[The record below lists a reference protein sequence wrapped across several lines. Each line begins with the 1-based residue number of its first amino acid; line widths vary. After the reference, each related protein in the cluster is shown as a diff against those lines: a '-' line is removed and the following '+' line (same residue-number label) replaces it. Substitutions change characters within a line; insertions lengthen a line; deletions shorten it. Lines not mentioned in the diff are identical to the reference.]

1 MEERT
6 RNLFKELLSSG
17 SGKVGIAFIIA
28 LIIISLGVII
38 IYPPDFGLK
47 YWSNPVLWADNPR
60 AAPPAWTNLFSSYNQ
75 AETVIFETNI
85 PTERIPGVSTTK
97 VLYTFNLNH
106 KADEPPSFISMTV
119 GNIKYNNRPPVL
131 IVNIE
136 RPDGN
141 KIELYRLIVPGPL
154 PNEVTPFARFSET
167 PFRIQLSGNHEVVSA
182 VSNFL
187 KQEFDVSISNQDL
200 LLSGVDIAVFGT
212 PQDDGK
218 FDVLM
223 GVYKIQVDAFLYN
236 EDDSIGS
243 VKFVAGGSVHGFMGT
258 DTLGRDLSIGLLF
271 GFPVALFI
279 GLVASSITTV
289 IGTSLGI
296 ISGYIGGKTDTSIQ
310 RAADIFTNIPL
321 LPILI
326 FLSFIVGPNLFIIIL
341 ILIIFSWPGLT
352 ILIRSMV
359 LQIRSGQLVESSI
372 TLGASRLRIMLRHI
386 FPQTAPFVFAQMI
399 FFTPSAI
406 LAEAA
411 LSFLGLGDPSLPTW
425 GQILEYGFRNGGI
438 YVGYWWWILPPGILI
453 VITAMTFVLIALG
466 MEPIINPR
474 LKRGH

>member
-1 MEERT
+1 MGERT
-6 RNLFKELLSSG
+6 RSLFKELLSSG
-17 SGKVGIAFIIA
+17 SGKTGILFISA

-38 IYPPDFGLK
+38 TYPTDFGLK

-75 AETVIFETNI
+75 AETVIFEIST
-85 PTERIPGVSTTK
+85 PSERIPGVSTTQ
-97 VLYTFNLNH
+97 VLYTFDIDYE
-106 KADEPPSFISMTV
+106 ADEPPSFTSLTV
-119 GNIKYNNRPPVL
+119 ENIMYKDRPPVL
-131 IVNIE
+131 IVSIE
-136 RPDGN
+136 RPDGI
-141 KIELYRLIVPGPL
+141 KIDLYRLIVPGPL
-154 PNEVTPFARFSET
+154 PNEETPFNRFGET
-167 PFRIQLSGNHEVVSA
+167 PFRIQLSGDREVAAA

-187 KQEFDVSISNQDL
+187 KQEFDVSIRNQDL

-218 FDVLM
+218 FDVLR
-223 GVYKIQVDAFLYN
+223 GLYKIQVNAFLYN

-243 VKFVAGGSVHGFMGT
+243 VKFVVGGSVHGFMGT

-279 GLVASSITTV
+279 GLVASSITTA

-296 ISGYIGGKTDTSIQ
+296 ISGYIGGKTDTAIQ

-326 FLSFIVGPNLFIIIL
+326 FLSFIVGPNLLIIIL

-399 FFTPSAI
+399 FFTPAAI

-474 LKRGH
+474 LKRDH

>member
-1 MEERT
+1 MGERT
-6 RNLFKELLSSG
+6 RSTFKELLSTG
-17 SGKVGIAFIIA
+17 SGKAGVIFISV
-28 LIIISLGVII
+28 LFIISLGVVIT
-38 IYPPDFGLK
+38 YPPDFGLK

-60 AAPPAWTNLFSSYNQ
+60 AAPPAWTNLFTSDDK
-75 AETVIFETNI
+75 AETIILETSV
-85 PTERIPGVSTTK
+85 PSERIPGIGTGI
-97 VLYTFNLNH
+97 VLYTFDFNYNS
-106 KADEPPSFISMTV
+106 DEAPTFTSMTIE
-119 GNIKYNNRPPVL
+119 NIRYNNRPPVL
-131 IVNIE
+131 TVNIE

-141 KIELYRLIVPGPL
+141 KIELFKLIVRGPL
-154 PNEVTPFARFSET
+154 PDEEAPFTRFGET
-167 PFRIQLSGNHEVVSA
+167 PFRIQFSGDTSVVGS

-187 KQEFDVSISNQDL
+187 KQKFNISMSNQDL
-200 LLSGVDIAVFGT
+200 LLSGVDTVVFGI
-212 PQDDGK
+212 PQDDEK
-218 FDVLM
+218 FEVLK
-223 GVYKIQVDAFLYN
+223 GSYKLQVEAFLYDD
-236 EDDSIGS
+236 DDSIGK
-243 VKFVAGGSVHGFMGT
+243 VKFVLGGSVFGFMGT

-296 ISGYIGGKTDTSIQ
+296 ISGYMGGKTDTSIQ

-326 FLSFIVGPNLFIIIL
+326 FLAFIMRPNLLIIIL
-341 ILIIFSWPGLT
+341 ILTVFGWPGLT

-438 YVGYWWWILPPGILI
+438 FVGYWWWILPPGILI

-474 LKRGH
+474 LKRGN

>member
-326 FLSFIVGPNLFIIIL
+326 FLSFIVGPNLLIIIF
-341 ILIIFSWPGLT
+341 ILIVFSWPGLT

-359 LQIRSGQLVESSI
+359 LQIRSGQLVEASI